1 MSEQNRNI
9 NETEAESVFDEPTM
23 PKITAKTKHK
33 SDAKRQLKVMLTS
46 LLVVAVGLAAYFF
59 VIKPLVEAVPEAPP
73 EEVVLLDG
81 EVIGPQNRIF
91 IMEYIDKNNV
101 SFINVHNEYGEYGI
115 TYDEET
121 ENYTITDDPSA
132 GYDREKLQSLL
143 SAAGYTL
150 AMERITDSTEN
161 FGEFGLSELDNPAW
175 YEIGDRNG
183 KTHKLYIGDIIPSN
197 AGYYVRYDGRDAVY
211 VLDSTISETL
221 LSPLEA
227 IISPTLAFP
236 VPQNA
241 YHTIVNFYLFKGEAP
256 VVAIEAMTEETK
268 RADGSVVLHKF
279 LYPEQY
285 VPNESRY
292 LEVFSLFCDYK
303 GMSTLKYNPTKEDIE
318 KYGLDTPEF
327 DLYFE
332 YNSIPNNI
340 LFSEKTTNSTRYAYS
355 PIFNV
360 ICEVSAD
367 KVAFLDY
374 KLIDWIERPV
384 MQVNIAS
391 VTDMIIESEKGN
403 YHFTLEFTDETL
415 TTVREKNTFTTIADI
430 DNFRKFYQTILMTTV
445 QDNAELTAEQISEL
459 EAGGAYLTLTVVMKN
474 GDRTVRKF
482 YPYETRRS
490 FYTID
495 GKGDFY
501 VIRDR
506 MVKIVDDAE
515 KAVKGITIYPDANS

>member
-1 MSEQNRNI
+1 MSEQNQNK
-9 NETEAESVFDEPTM
+9 NEVEEQSVFDEPTM

-33 SDAKRQLKVMLTS
+33 SDAKRQIRIMLTA
-46 LLVVAVGLAAYFF
+46 LVVVAVGLAAYFF
-59 VIKPLVEAVPEAPP
+59 VIKPLVESIPETPP
-73 EEVVLLDG
+73 EEVILLEG
-81 EVIGPQNRIF
+81 EVLGPQNRIF
-91 IMEYIDKNNV
+91 IMEYIDKDNV
-101 SFINVHNEYGEYGI
+101 SFVKVHNEYGEFGV
-115 TYDEET
+115 TYDEEEET
-121 ENYTITDDPSA
+121 YIVTDHPA
-132 GYDREKLQSLL
+132 AVYDREKLQSLL

-161 FGEFGLSELDNPAW
+161 FSEYGLSELDNPAW

-183 KTHKLYIGDIIPSN
+183 NTHKLYIGDIIPSN
-197 AGYYVRYDGRDAVY
+197 AGYYIRYDGRNAVY

-236 VPQNA
+236 IPQNA
-241 YHTIVNFYLFKGEAP
+241 YHTIANFFLFSGEAP
-256 VVAIEAMTEETK
+256 VVAIEAMGEETK
-268 RADGSVVLHKF
+268 RADGSVILHKF

-285 VPNESRY
+285 LPNETRY
-292 LEVFSLFCDYK
+292 LDVFSLFCDYK
-303 GMSTLKYNPTKEDIE
+303 GKSVLKYKPTKEDLE
-318 KYGLDTPEF
+318 NYGLDTPEF

-332 YNSIPNNI
+332 YNTIPNNI
-340 LFSEKTTNSTRYAYS
+340 LFSEKTNDSTRYAYS
-355 PIFNV
+355 PIFDV
-360 ICEVSAD
+360 ICELDSD

-374 KLIDWIERPV
+374 TLIDWIERPI

-391 VTDMIIESEKGN
+391 VTDIILESEKGN
-403 YHFTLEFTDETL
+403 YHFELGFEDEVL
-415 TTVREKNTFTTIADI
+415 TTVREKNRFVTVADI

-459 EAGGAYLTLTVVMKN
+459 EADGAYLTITVVMEN
-474 GDRTVRKF
+474 GEKTVRKF

-501 VIRDR
+501 VLRDR

-515 KAVKGITIYPDANS
+515 KAINGITIYPDANN

>member
-1 MSEQNRNI
+1 MSEQNENK
-9 NETEAESVFDEPTM
+9 NGVEQSVFDEPTM

-33 SDAKRQLKVMLTS
+33 SEAKRQLRMMLIA
-46 LLVVAVGLAAYFF
+46 LIAVAVGLAAYFF
-59 VIKPLVEAVPEAPP
+59 VIKPLVEAV
-73 EEVVLLDG
+73 EETPTEEIELLEG

-91 IMEYIDKNNV
+91 IMEYIDKDNV
-101 SFINVHNEYGEYGI
+101 GHVKVHNEYGEYGV
-115 TYDEET
+115 TYDEEQG
-121 ENYTITDDPSA
+121 EYMITDDPA
-132 GYDREKLQSLL
+132 AVYDKEKLQELL

-150 AMERITDSTEN
+150 AMERITDNTEN
-161 FGEFGLSELDNPAW
+161 FGEYGLSELDNPAW

-183 KTHKLYIGDIIPSN
+183 NTHKLYIGDIIPSN
-197 AGYYVRYDGRDAVY
+197 AGYYVRYEGRGAVY

-236 VPQNA
+236 VPQNE
-241 YHTIVNFYLFKGEAP
+241 YHTIQNFYLFKGEEP
-256 VVAIEAMTEETK
+256 VVALEAVTEETK
-268 RADGSVVLHKF
+268 RADGSVVLHEF

-285 VPNESRY
+285 TPNETRY
-292 LEVFSLFCDYK
+292 LTVFSLFCDYK
-303 GMSTLKYNPTKEDIE
+303 GTSVLKYDPTKEDME

-332 YNSIPNNI
+332 YNTIPNNI
-340 LFSEKTTNSTRYAYS
+340 IFSEKTTESTRYAYA
-355 PIFNV
+355 PLFNV
-360 ICEVSAD
+360 ICELDAE
-367 KVAFLDY
+367 KVEFLDY
-374 KLIDWIERPV
+374 TLIDWIERPV

-391 VTDMIIESEKGN
+391 ITDIILESEKGN
-403 YHFTLEFTDETL
+403 YHFELGFEDGVL
-415 TTVREKNTFTTIADI
+415 TTVREKNRFVTVADI

-445 QDNAELTAEQISEL
+445 QDYAELTEEQKGEL
-459 EAGGAYLTLTVVMKN
+459 EADGAYLTLTVIMEN
-474 GDRTVRKF
+474 GEKTVRKF

-490 FYTID
+490 YYTIN

-515 KAVKGITIYPDANS
+515 KAINGVTIYPDANN